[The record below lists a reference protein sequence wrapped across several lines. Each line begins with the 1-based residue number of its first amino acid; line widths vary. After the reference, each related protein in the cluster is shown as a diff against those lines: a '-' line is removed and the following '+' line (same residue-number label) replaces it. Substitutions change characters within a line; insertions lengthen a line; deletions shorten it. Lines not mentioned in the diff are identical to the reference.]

1 MPRTGLTM
9 AGTPGR
15 RSGDHA
21 ADHGRPASDAGRPR
35 VVPSLVALG
44 DLALD
49 VSTALHEP
57 LMPGSDAA
65 AAVRFRQGG
74 SAANTARMAA
84 RLGACASFVG
94 AVGRDSWGAA
104 LVRSLREAGVT
115 VHAPR
120 VAAPTARIV
129 VLVSPGGERS
139 FATERGAADGLLPAH
154 LRPAWFRHDG
164 LHLPAYSL
172 FQAPLREAAFAAAQ
186 MARSAGAAISV
197 DLASRHPLLARGRR
211 EARHDLLALAP
222 DLLVANDEEAAVLRG
237 GRPREA
243 LLELAPVVVLKQG
256 RGGCL
261 VLVRREGGP
270 TALAVATRAVD
281 APDTTGAGDAFDA
294 GFLLSWLGAAPGKR
308 DDLRVLRA
316 AALAGHGA
324 ALRLLSTTRPELD
337 PWR

>member
-1 MPRTGLTM
+1 M
-9 AGTPGR
+9 AGTSR
-15 RSGDHA
+15 R
-21 ADHGRPASDAGRPR
+21 
-35 VVPSLVALG
+35 PSLVALG

-49 VSTALHEP
+49 VSTALREP
-57 LMPGSDAA
+57 LEPGSDAA

-84 RLGACASFVG
+84 RLGARAAFVG
-94 AVGRDSWGAA
+94 AVGRDSWGSA

-172 FQAPLREAAFAAAQ
+172 FSAPLRDAAFAAAK
-186 MARSAGAAISV
+186 MARGTGAAVSV
-197 DLASRHPLLARGRR
+197 DLASRRPLLARGRR
-211 EARHDLLALAP
+211 EAQRDLLALAP
-222 DLLVANDEEAAVLRG
+222 DLLIANDDEATALRG

-256 RGGCL
+256 PAGCL
-261 VLVRREGGP
+261 VLVRRQRDALSLGD
-270 TALAVATRAVD
+270 ALSLAVATRPLD

-294 GFLLSWLGAAPGKR
+294 GFLLSWLGAAPAGR
-308 DDLRVLRA
+308 SDPRVLRA
-316 AALAGHGA
+316 AALAGHA
-324 ALRLLSTTRPELD
+324 AAHRLLSTTRPDLD
-337 PWR
+337 PCR

>member
-9 AGTPGR
+9 AGMVRRWPG
-15 RSGDHA
+15 D
-21 ADHGRPASDAGRPR
+21 PATDPGYRGAI
-35 VVPSLVALG
+35 PSLVALG

-49 VSTALHEP
+49 VSAALREP
-57 LMPGSDAA
+57 LTPGSDAA

-84 RLGACASFVG
+84 RLGGRASFVG

-104 LVRSLREAGVT
+104 LVRSLREASVT

-120 VAAPTARIV
+120 VPAPTARIV
-129 VLVSPGGERS
+129 VLVAPGGERS

-172 FQAPLREAAFAAAQ
+172 FNAPLRDAAFAAAE

-197 DLASRHPLLARGRR
+197 DLASRRPLLARGRQA
-211 EARHDLLALAP
+211 ARRDLLALAP
-222 DLLVANDEEAAVLRG
+222 DLLVANDEEAAALRG
-237 GRPREA
+237 GRPREV
-243 LLELAPVVVLKQG
+243 LLDLAPVVVLKQG
-256 RGGCL
+256 RAGCL
-261 VLVRREGGP
+261 VLVRREREAM
-270 TALAVATRAVD
+270 ALAVATRAVD

-294 GFLLSWLGAAPGKR
+294 GFLLSWLGAEPGKR

-316 AALAGHGA
+316 AALAGHRA
-324 ALRLLSTTRPELD
+324 AHRLLSTTRPELD